1 MVEVRQT
8 FTAPK
13 ISDIPAKVRSELAAI
28 GLTGKVRPGMAVAIT
43 AGSRGVT
50 NIALILKTAVAEL
63 RRLGAAPFIVPTMGS
78 HGGAY
83 AEGQIAMLRELN
95 VTEEYVGAPIKS
107 SMEVVEVGTTRAN
120 MPVYIDRYAY
130 SADGILVVNR
140 VKPHTDFKGEIESGL
155 HKMMTIGLGKHQGA
169 LTAHRYA
176 LHNSFRTVLPEVG
189 EVVLGKCNILGGIA
203 TIENVYDETADII
216 GVAPSDFSRVER
228 ELQAKAK
235 ELIAKIPF
243 DQIDLLIVDYMGKN
257 ISGTGMDTNVIGRVR
272 FPNEPDLE
280 KPKINRI
287 VVRDLTPQ
295 THGNAIG
302 VGLADFTTWHLVNK
316 IDYEATYINTLTGQ
330 GPERGMLPI
339 ICDDDRQ
346 AIECAMFTCGAFTPL
361 STRILHIQD
370 TLHLEKMFV
379 SECMVDEAK
388 GIKGLAVQSGVTRLE
403 FDNENKL
410 LSPFGIP
417 EVR

>member
-1 MVEVRQT
+1 
-8 FTAPK
+8 
-13 ISDIPAKVRSELAAI
+13 
-28 GLTGKVRPGMAVAIT
+28 
-43 AGSRGVT
+43 
-50 NIALILKTAVAEL
+50 
-63 RRLGAAPFIVPTMGS
+63 
-78 HGGAY
+78 
-83 AEGQIAMLRELN
+83 
-95 VTEEYVGAPIKS
+95 
-107 SMEVVEVGTTRAN
+107 
-120 MPVYIDRYAY
+120 
-130 SADGILVVNR
+130 
-140 VKPHTDFKGEIESGL
+140 
-155 HKMMTIGLGKHQGA
+155 
-169 LTAHRYA
+169 
-176 LHNSFRTVLPEVG
+176 
-189 EVVLGKCNILGGIA
+189 
-203 TIENVYDETADII
+203 
-216 GVAPSDFSRVER
+216 
-228 ELQAKAK
+228 
-235 ELIAKIPF
+235 
-243 DQIDLLIVDYMGKN
+243 
-257 ISGTGMDTNVIGRVR
+257 
-272 FPNEPDLE
+272 
-280 KPKINRI
+280 
-287 VVRDLTPQ
+287 VRDLTPQ